1 MGLLCVVANREVLDG
16 GLELSKPSIASDPR
30 VINTLSSGTESHHKV
45 QTVFP
50 YWCS

>member
-1 MGLLCVVANREVLDG
+1 MGLLCVVTDREVLDR

-30 VINTLSSGTESHHKV
+30 VINTLSSGTEGHHKV
-45 QTVFP
+45 QMAFP